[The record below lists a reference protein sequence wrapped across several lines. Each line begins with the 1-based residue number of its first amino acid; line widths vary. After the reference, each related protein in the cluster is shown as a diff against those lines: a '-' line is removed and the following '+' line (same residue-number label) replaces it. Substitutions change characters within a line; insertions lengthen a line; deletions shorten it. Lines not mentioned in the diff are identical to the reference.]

1 MTTDPRRLGFLLAVH
16 RAGGVLAAADLLHL
30 TPSAV
35 SQQIARLEAEEGV
48 KVLDRGPRGV
58 TLTPIGRILAEA
70 AENIEDEMV
79 MARKQIA
86 ELDGQ
91 LSGKVVVG
99 AFPTVAVAVLVP
111 AIARLNETLPGLDI
125 EIQEREPQD
134 ALRGLR
140 SGDLDIILHE
150 ADADAEHR
158 APRGLRDVPLL
169 DEPWRLVMHAAMPTP
184 ITLHD
189 LADAQFLGP
198 DPETAASRA
207 LTRVSTAFGLSF
219 DTRHKFYDFDVALG
233 LISIGQ
239 GVALLPALALERG
252 TPDDVQVV
260 ALPGLGARRMMARH
274 RATRHEPGPAVEA
287 VLTALMEA
295 ASELEFV

>member
-16 RAGGVLAAADLLHL
+16 RAGGVLAAADALHL

-58 TLTPIGRILAEA
+58 TLTPIGRILAET
-70 AENIEDEMV
+70 AERIEDEMV
-79 MARKQIA
+79 TARKQIA

-99 AFPTVAVAVLVP
+99 AFPTVAVSVLVP
-111 AIARLNETLPGLDI
+111 AVAQLKETLPGLDI

-169 DEPWRLVMHAAMPTP
+169 DEPWRLVMPTTMAVP
-184 ITLHD
+184 TSLHEM
-189 LADAQFLGP
+189 ADAQFLGP
-198 DPETAASRA
+198 DPATAAARA
-207 LTRVSTAFGLSF
+207 LARVSSAFGLSF

-233 LISIGQ
+233 LISIGE
-239 GVALLPALALERG
+239 GVALLPALALEHG
-252 TPDDVQVV
+252 IPEDIQVV

-274 RATRHEPGPAVEA
+274 RVTRHEPGPAVDA
-287 VLTALMEA
+287 VLNALTDA
-295 ASELEFV
+295 ANELEFA

>member
-1 MTTDPRRLGFLLAVH
+1 M
-16 RAGGVLAAADLLHL
+16 LHL

-35 SQQIARLEAEEGV
+35 SQQIARLEVEEGV

-58 TLTPIGRILAEA
+58 TLTPIGRILADA
-70 AENIEDEMV
+70 AERIEDEMV
-79 MARKQIA
+79 TARKEIA

-111 AIARLNETLPGLDI
+111 AVAQLKESLPGLEI

-140 SGDLDIILHE
+140 SGDLDIVLHE

-158 APRGLRDVPLL
+158 TPRGLRDVPLL
-169 DEPWRLVMHAAMPTP
+169 DEPWRLVMHATMPIPTS
-184 ITLHD
+184 LHE
-189 LADAQFLGP
+189 LSDAQFLGP
-198 DPETAASRA
+198 DPSTAAARA
-207 LTRVSTAFGLSF
+207 LSRVSTAFGLSF
-219 DTRHKFYDFDVALG
+219 DTRHAFYDFYVALG
-233 LISIGQ
+233 LISIGE

-252 TPDDVQVV
+252 IPDDVQVV

-274 RATRHEPGPAVEA
+274 RVTRHEPGPAVDA
-287 VLTALMEA
+287 VVNALTDVAG
-295 ASELEFV
+295 ELEFL